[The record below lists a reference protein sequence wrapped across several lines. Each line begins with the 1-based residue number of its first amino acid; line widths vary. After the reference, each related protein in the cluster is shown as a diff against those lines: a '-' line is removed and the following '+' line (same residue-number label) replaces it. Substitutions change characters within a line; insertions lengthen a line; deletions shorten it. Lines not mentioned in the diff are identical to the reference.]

1 MANSIIQSIKTI
13 AKSLV
18 DNAGYDKTRGGMIV
32 GVNDVTNTYS
42 VKIDGIT
49 YNNVKTVDDATYNL
63 GDMVK
68 VIIPCN
74 QATQMYIS
82 ASIFS
87 DSSLGNRVTNA
98 LTLAGEAEQLG
109 LDNVIEIGRVEE
121 IAESK
126 NKTFRQPSEPTSGMD
141 KGDIW
146 IDTDDGNKMYIW
158 DGTQWAFSGGGDGQ
172 DGLNN
177 ATILLYQ
184 RGATAPSKPTADL
197 TYTFAT
203 ASLSPTSALN
213 GWTQTIPVIDGNP
226 CWVIAATATATTSTD
241 VIAMD
246 EWTSQIKFVEDGRTG
261 ATGATGADGAT
272 GATGATGSTGRTGA
286 TGATGADGATGAT
299 GATGSTGRT
308 GATGATGAD
317 GADGLNQATIFLY
330 SRTTSTKPSSSVTY
344 TFSTGALSSI
354 PTGWSRIVPA
364 TDGNPCYVT
373 TAVAIGY
380 GATAT
385 ISSNAWS
392 TPTKL
397 VEDGAT
403 GATGADGATGATGAT
418 GAIGATGATGST
430 GATGATGAD
439 GQNGKML
446 YGTCSTAADT
456 TAKVVVCSEATSL
469 YAGLTITVKFSTA
482 NTVLAPTLNVNSLG
496 AKAIWVDNLVT
507 STSNCL
513 FWNTNALITFTYDGT
528 QWVVVDQPTSY
539 YVACSTA
546 ATTATKVA
554 TVANSVVR
562 KGTRVT
568 ITFTYAHNSASNA
581 SLYITGTSTNANR
594 AIYINNTFVN
604 NTNGNSWSA
613 GESVTFIFNGQYW
626 YAAIEPKGDVEISIE
641 TISYPNQTATLKAIL
656 FVNGKVVTPTSYQWS
671 YGDTP
676 TTISGATSQ
685 TLSITSTSAGGLG
698 LNAKYNCAVTW

>member
-32 GVNDVTNTYS
+32 GINDVTKTYS

-49 YNNVKTVDDATYNL
+49 YNNVRTVNDATYNL

-68 VIIPCN
+68 VVIPCN

-87 DSSLGNRVTNA
+87 DNSLGNGIINA
-98 LTLAGEAEQLG
+98 LTLAGTAEQLG
-109 LDNVIEIGRVEE
+109 LDNVAEIGRVEE

-126 NKTFRQPSEPTSGMD
+126 NKTFRQASAPTSGMD

-146 IDTDDGNKMYIW
+146 VDTDDGNKMYIY
-158 DGTQWAFSGGGDGQ
+158 DGTQWVFSGGG

-184 RGATAPSKPTADL
+184 RGATAPAKPTAAV

-213 GWTQTIPVIDGNP
+213 GWTQAIPDINGNP
-226 CWVIAATATATTSTD
+226 CWVIAATASATTATDTIGVSEWST
-241 VIAMD
+241 
-246 EWTSQIKFVEDGRTG
+246 QIRFVEDG
-261 ATGATGADGAT
+261 
-272 GATGATGSTGRTGA
+272 ATGS
-286 TGATGADGATGAT
+286 
-299 GATGSTGRT
+299 S
-308 GATGATGAD
+308 
-317 GADGLNQATIFLY
+317 GLNQATIFLY
-330 SRTTSTKPSSSVTY
+330 SRTTSTPPSSSVTY
-344 TFSTGALSSI
+344 TFASGALSSI
-354 PTGWSRIVPA
+354 PSGWSRSIP
-364 TDGNPCYVT
+364 TSNGNPCYVT

-380 GATAT
+380 DATAT
-385 ISSNAWS
+385 IASSSWA
-392 TPTKL
+392 TPTIL
-397 VEDGAT
+397 AEDGA
-403 GATGADGATGATGAT
+403 
-418 GAIGATGATGST
+418 
-430 GATGATGAD
+430 
-439 GQNGKML
+439 NGKML
-446 YGTCSTAADT
+446 YGTCNTAAST
-456 TAKVVVCSEATSL
+456 TAKSVVCSEATSL
-469 YAGLTITVKFSTA
+469 YTGLTITVKFSTA
-482 NTVLAPTLNVNSLG
+482 NTVLAPTLNVNQLG
-496 AKAIWVDNLVT
+496 AKAIWVDNAVT

-528 QWVVVDQPTSY
+528 QWLVIDQPSSY
-539 YVACSTA
+539 YVACTTA
-546 ATTATKVA
+546 AATVAKVA
-554 TVANSVVR
+554 TVASSVVR
-562 KGTRVT
+562 KGTTATV
-568 ITFTYAHNSASNA
+568 TFTYAHNSTSNA
-581 SLYITGTSTNANR
+581 TLYITGTSTNANR
-594 AIYINNTFVN
+594 TMYINGAAVN

-626 YAAIEPKGDVEISIE
+626 YAAMEPKGVVEISIN

-676 TTISGATSQ
+676 TAISGATSQ
-685 TLSITSTSAGGLG
+685 TINITAASAGGLG
-698 LNAKYNCAVTW
+698 LKAKYNCAVTW